1 MKKPHNKAYL
11 VIAGLALLA
20 FVLTYALFSGVVAPK
35 PVVVAKADMAA
46 GTRLTADLLELRTL
60 PGAAVPKGAYSSLA
74 AAEGKV
80 LTTARVAGD
89 PITAYVAG
97 ESTAASGI
105 PAQLDPN
112 TVAIS
117 IKVDQA
123 TGLAGVLRPG
133 QTVTVIAVVDPSH
146 IQQNSLQSLS
156 SPVDNT
162 QATPVAGTTPAA
174 AQPKTDPTP
183 SASATSQPP
192 VSVAARIVIT
202 GLKVLIVPQSFR
214 YVETGSTGS
223 SNSFLPAT
231 TSASQQQSSVI
242 LLEAPLTPIEIAPGV
257 LASPAE
263 LLALL
268 NQTAVIHL
276 ALEPANGLT
285 IRVEAVP
292 AIDLATL
299 YEGMT
304 GYHLN
309 P

>member
-1 MKKPHNKAYL
+1 MKRSYL
-11 VIAGLALLA
+11 VVAGLALLA
-20 FVLTYALFSGVVAPK
+20 FILTYALLSGVVVPRQ
-35 PVVVAKADMAA
+35 VVVAKSDLPA
-46 GTRLTADLLELRTL
+46 GTRLTAALLEIRTL
-60 PGAAVPKGAYSSLA
+60 PGSAVPKDAYATLA
-74 AAEGKV
+74 EAEGKV

-97 ESTAASGI
+97 ESSAASGI
-105 PAQLDPN
+105 PAQLAEN

-133 QTVTVIAVVDPSH
+133 QTVAVIAVVDPSG
-146 IQQNSLQSLS
+146 IQQNSLQSIT
-156 SPVDNT
+156 SPT
-162 QATPVAGTTPAA
+162 LEAPAA
-174 AQPKTDPTP
+174 APSAGATATPMPLIPTP
-183 SASATSQPP
+183 QPP
-192 VSVAARIVIT
+192 ISSAARIVIT
-202 GLKVLIVPQSFR
+202 GLKVLVVPQSFR
-214 YVETGSTGS
+214 YEEAVTTTNSD
-223 SNSFLPAT
+223 SFLPANT
-231 TSASQQQSSVI
+231 TASAQQNSVI
-242 LLEAPLTPIEIAPGV
+242 LLEAPVTPVEVAPGV

-276 ALEPANGLT
+276 ALEPADGLT

-292 AIDLATL
+292 AIDLSEL
-299 YEGMT
+299 YQGIT

>member
-1 MKKPHNKAYL
+1 MKKPRKSTF

-20 FVLTYALFSGVVAPK
+20 FILTYALLTGVIAPK
-35 PVVVAKADMAA
+35 PVVVARADLAA
-46 GTRLTADLLELRTL
+46 GTRLTADVLEVRSL
-60 PGAAVPKGAYSSLA
+60 PANAIPHGAYTTLA
-74 AAEGKV
+74 EAEGKV

-97 ESTAASGI
+97 ESAASGI
-105 PAQLDPN
+105 PAQLSPS

-133 QTVTVIAVVDPSH
+133 QFVTVIAIVDPAN
-146 IQQNSLQSLS
+146 IQQNALQSIT
-156 SPVDNT
+156 SPALEAPAAVPSNG
-162 QATPVAGTTPAA
+162 ATPTPL
-174 AQPKTDPTP
+174 PPTP
-183 SASATSQPP
+183 TPQPP
-192 VSVAARIVIT
+192 VSSAARIVIT
-202 GLKVLIVPQSFR
+202 GLKVLVVPQSFR
-214 YVETGSTGS
+214 YEEAPTTSGSD
-223 SNSFLPAT
+223 SFLTART
-231 TSASQQQSSVI
+231 TASEQQNSVV
-242 LLEAPLTPIEIAPGV
+242 LLEAPVTPIEVAPGV

-276 ALEPANGLT
+276 ALEPADGLT
-285 IRVEAVP
+285 IRVDAVP
-292 AIDLATL
+292 AVDLAEL
-299 YEGMT
+299 YQAIT

>member
-1 MKKPHNKAYL
+1 MKRSYL
-11 VIAGLALLA
+11 VVAGLALLA
-20 FVLTYALFSGVVAPK
+20 FILTYALLSGVVVPRQ
-35 PVVVAKADMAA
+35 VVVAKSDLPA
-46 GTRLTADLLELRTL
+46 GTRLTSALLEVRTL
-60 PGAAVPKGAYSSLA
+60 RCSAVPKDAYA
-74 AAEGKV
+74 TWTEAEGKV

-97 ESTAASGI
+97 ESSAASGI
-105 PAQLDPN
+105 PAQLAEN

-133 QTVTVIAVVDPSH
+133 QTVAVIAVVDPSG
-146 IQQNSLQSLS
+146 IQQNSLQSIT
-156 SPVDNT
+156 SPT
-162 QATPVAGTTPAA
+162 LEAPAA
-174 AQPKTDPTP
+174 APSAGATATPMPLIPTP
-183 SASATSQPP
+183 QPP
-192 VSVAARIVIT
+192 ISSAARIVIT
-202 GLKVLIVPQSFR
+202 GLKVLVVPQSFR
-214 YVETGSTGS
+214 YAEAVTTT
-223 SNSFLPAT
+223 NSDTFLPENT
-231 TSASQQQSSVI
+231 TASAQQNSVI
-242 LLEAPLTPIEIAPGV
+242 LLEAPVTPVEVAPGV

-276 ALEPANGLT
+276 ALEPADGLT

-292 AIDLATL
+292 AIDLSEL
-299 YEGMT
+299 YQGIT

>member
-1 MKKPHNKAYL
+1 MKRSYL
-11 VIAGLALLA
+11 VVAGLALLA
-20 FVLTYALFSGVVAPK
+20 FILTYALLSGVVVPR
-35 PVVVAKADMAA
+35 PVVVAKSDLPA
-46 GTRLTADLLELRTL
+46 GTRLTAALLEIRTL
-60 PGAAVPKGAYSSLA
+60 PGSAVPKGAYATLA
-74 AAEGKV
+74 EAEGKV

-97 ESTAASGI
+97 ESTASGI

-133 QTVTVIAVVDPSH
+133 QTVAVIAVVDPSH
-146 IQQNSLQSLS
+146 IQQNALQSVAS
-156 SPVDNT
+156 SVDET
-162 QATPVAGTTPAA
+162 QATPVSGTTPAP
-174 AQPKTDPTP
+174 AQPKAQPAP

-192 VSVAARIVIT
+192 VSAAARIVIT
-202 GLKVLIVPQSFR
+202 GLKVLMVPQSFR

-223 SNSFLPAT
+223 SDSFLPAT
-231 TSASQQQSSVI
+231 TSASQQQNSVI
-242 LLEAPLTPIEIAPGV
+242 LLEAPVTPFEIAPGV

-268 NQTAVIHL
+268 NQDAVIHL
-276 ALEPANGLT
+276 ALEPADGLT
-285 IRVEAVP
+285 TRVEAVP
-292 AIDLATL
+292 AIDLSEL
-299 YEGMT
+299 YQGIT

>member
-1 MKKPHNKAYL
+1 MKRSYL
-11 VIAGLALLA
+11 VVAGLALLA
-20 FVLTYALFSGVVAPK
+20 FILTYALLSGVVVPRQ
-35 PVVVAKADMAA
+35 VVVAKSDLPA
-46 GTRLTADLLELRTL
+46 GTRLTAALLEIRTL
-60 PGAAVPKGAYSSLA
+60 PGSAVPKDAYA
-74 AAEGKV
+74 TWAEAEGKV

-97 ESTAASGI
+97 ESSAASGI
-105 PAQLDPN
+105 PAQLAEN

-133 QTVTVIAVVDPSH
+133 QTVAVIAVVDPSG
-146 IQQNSLQSLS
+146 IQQNSLQSIT
-156 SPVDNT
+156 SPT
-162 QATPVAGTTPAA
+162 LEAPAA
-174 AQPKTDPTP
+174 APSAGATATPMPLIPTP
-183 SASATSQPP
+183 QPP
-192 VSVAARIVIT
+192 ISSAARIVIT
-202 GLKVLIVPQSFR
+202 GLKVLVVPQSFR
-214 YVETGSTGS
+214 YAEAVTTTNSD
-223 SNSFLPAT
+223 SFLPANT
-231 TSASQQQSSVI
+231 TASAQQNSVI
-242 LLEAPLTPIEIAPGV
+242 LLEAPVTPVEVAPGV

-276 ALEPANGLT
+276 ALEPADGLT

-292 AIDLATL
+292 AIGLSEL
-299 YEGMT
+299 YQGIT

>member
-1 MKKPHNKAYL
+1 MKKPRNKAYL
-11 VIAGLALLA
+11 VIVGLAILA
-20 FVLTYALFSGVVAPK
+20 FILTYALFSGVVSPK
-35 PVVVAKADMAA
+35 PVVVAKTDLSA
-46 GTRLTADLLELRTL
+46 GTRLTANLLEVRTL
-60 PGAAVPKGAYSSLA
+60 PGSAVPKGAYTTLK

-97 ESTAASGI
+97 ESGAASGI
-105 PAQLDPN
+105 PAQLSAN

-133 QTVTVIAVVDPSH
+133 QTVTVIAIVDPSH
-146 IQQNSLQSLS
+146 IQQNSLQSIA
-156 SPVDNT
+156 SPIVEAQPIPT
-162 QATPVAGTTPAA
+162 GGATPTPI
-174 AQPKTDPTP
+174 QPTATP
-183 SASATSQPP
+183 QPP

-202 GLKVLIVPQSFR
+202 GLKVLVVPQSFR
-214 YVETGSTGS
+214 YEETASTGS
-223 SNSFLPAT
+223 SDSFLPAR
-231 TSASQQQSSVI
+231 TSASQQQSSVV
-242 LLEAPLTPIEIAPGV
+242 LLEAPLTPVEIAPGV
-257 LASPAE
+257 VASPAE

-276 ALEPANGLT
+276 ALEPASGLT

-292 AIDLATL
+292 AIDLANL

-304 GYHLN
+304 GYNLN

>member
-1 MKKPHNKAYL
+1 MKRSYL
-11 VIAGLALLA
+11 VVAGLALLA
-20 FVLTYALFSGVVAPK
+20 FILTYALLSGVVVPRQVA
-35 PVVVAKADMAA
+35 VAKSDLPA
-46 GTRLTADLLELRTL
+46 GTRLTAALLEIRTL
-60 PGAAVPKGAYSSLA
+60 PGSAVPKDAYATLA
-74 AAEGKV
+74 EAEGKV

-97 ESTAASGI
+97 ESSAASGI
-105 PAQLDPN
+105 PAQLAEN

-133 QTVTVIAVVDPSH
+133 QTVAVIAVVDPSG
-146 IQQNSLQSLS
+146 IQQNSLQSIT
-156 SPVDNT
+156 SPT
-162 QATPVAGTTPAA
+162 LEAPAA
-174 AQPKTDPTP
+174 APSAGATPTP
-183 SASATSQPP
+183 MPLIPTPQPP
-192 VSVAARIVIT
+192 ISSAARIVIT
-202 GLKVLIVPQSFR
+202 GLKVLVVPQSFR
-214 YVETGSTGS
+214 YAEAVTTTNSD
-223 SNSFLPAT
+223 SFLPANT
-231 TSASQQQSSVI
+231 TASAQQNSVI
-242 LLEAPLTPIEIAPGV
+242 LLEAPVTPVEVAPGV

-276 ALEPANGLT
+276 ALEPADGLT

-292 AIDLATL
+292 AIDLSEL
-299 YEGMT
+299 YQGIT

>member
-1 MKKPHNKAYL
+1 MKKPRKSYL

-20 FVLTYALFSGVVAPK
+20 FILTYALFTGVIAPQ
-35 PVVVAKADMAA
+35 PVVEAKVDLAA
-46 GTRLTADLLELRTL
+46 GTRLTADVLAVRTL
-60 PGAAVPKGAYSSLA
+60 PANAIPKGAYTALA
-74 AAEGKV
+74 EAEGKV

-97 ESTAASGI
+97 ESAVSSGI
-105 PAQLDPN
+105 PAQLAPN

-133 QTVTVIAVVDPSH
+133 QTVAVIAIVDPST
-146 IQQNSLQSLS
+146 IQRNALQSIT
-156 SPVDNT
+156 SPVLGV
-162 QATPVAGTTPAA
+162 PTPASGVT
-174 AQPKTDPTP
+174 PTSLPPTP
-183 SASATSQPP
+183 TPQPP
-192 VSVAARIVIT
+192 VSPAARIVIT
-202 GLKVLIVPQSFR
+202 GLKVLVVPQSFQ
-214 YVETGSTGS
+214 YIETAGSGS
-223 SNSFLPAT
+223 SSSFLPAYS
-231 TSASQQQSSVI
+231 SAAQQQNSVI
-242 LLEAPLTPIEIAPGV
+242 LLEAPVTPVEIAAGLV
-257 LASPAE
+257 VSPAE

-276 ALEPANGLT
+276 ALEPADGLT

-292 AIDLATL
+292 AVDLAEL
-299 YEGMT
+299 YQAIT